1 MCGLF
6 YRKKVGFMC
15 LVLSFEMASC
25 GSKIRFT
32 MSLSR
37 PSQPFFTVALLF
49 WVRLSC
55 REMLNGDDS
64 SNPSMVVAV
73 MIFLLIEIRVSIL
86 LHQFLHWDCGYY
98 CLFRDEDV
106 ESVAHLNLATY

>member
-1 MCGLF
+1 MDQKLGLQ
-6 YRKKVGFMC
+6 C
-15 LVLSFEMASC
+15 LCPDLLS
-25 GSKIRFT
+25 
-32 MSLSR
+32 L
-37 PSQPFFTVALLF
+37 FFTVALLF

-73 MIFLLIEIRVSIL
+73 MIFLLIESRVSIL
-86 LHQFLHWDCGYY
+86 LHQFLDWDCGY

>member
-1 MCGLF
+1 MDQKLGLQ
-6 YRKKVGFMC
+6 C
-15 LVLSFEMASC
+15 L
-25 GSKIRFT
+25 
-32 MSLSR
+32 LSR

-73 MIFLLIEIRVSIL
+73 MIFLLIESRVSIL
-86 LHQFLHWDCGYY
+86 LHQFLDWDCGYY